1 MEALLASSVA
11 ATATVAVLLL
21 AGLLLVFLLLRSRLD
36 LFDRNLASLAREV
49 RQAASQPPPQ
59 PPAIELPVVDL
70 APIEARLDELRRL
83 LDALHERLGAVAAE
97 VSLERSVRLHEM
109 IERRFR
115 GLGFESIRI
124 LSDLAAIGEEPAQ
137 VNVEVIKGGSTRK
150 GYVVIDKGRV
160 VGERLSSSY
169 EVFP

>member
-1 MEALLASSVA
+1 MEVLLASSVA
-11 ATATVAVLLL
+11 ATAGVAVLLL
-21 AGLLLVFLLLRSRLD
+21 FGLLLIFLLLRARLD
-36 LFDRNLASLAREV
+36 LFERSLGALAREV
-49 RQAASQPPPQ
+49 REALSRPAPPP
-59 PPAIELPVVDL
+59 IELPEVDL
-70 APIEARLDELRRL
+70 APLEARLAEVRRL
-83 LDALHERLGAVAAE
+83 LDVLAERLDLVAAE

-115 GLGFESIRI
+115 GLGYESIRI

-137 VNVEVIKGGSTRK
+137 VNVEATKGGTTRK

-160 VGERLSSSY
+160 VDEKLSSSY